1 MFDIQEN
8 LKKLPDEPGVYIH
21 KDKLGNVIYVGKA
34 ISLRKRVR
42 QYFQSSK
49 NMDAK
54 VKAMVSNIEEFEYI
68 KCGSEMEA
76 LILENNLIKK
86 YMPKYNI
93 LLRDDKTYPYI
104 RITNEMWPRIEKTR
118 RIVKDG
124 SKYFGPFTD
133 VAAVTQMVEL
143 LNQIYRIKR
152 CATKEF
158 TKTSRPCLNF
168 HIGQCDGVCA
178 GKADRREYMRRVSDA
193 AHFLK
198 GNQKDLLGYLKD
210 EMEKASENLDY
221 ENAAR
226 YRDYMIAAKAL
237 AEKQRVVLSSVKDM
251 DLLMYA
257 GKGHIVQFYIR
268 DGKLS
273 GRETFSLENLG
284 EENYQTVIS
293 AFIKQHYGQMT
304 TGPGEILLA
313 HSIDEKELLEG
324 FLSNI
329 WEKKVSI
336 TVPQKGE
343 KKAFLE
349 MAKRDTNEMIDN
361 IANKEKNKRE
371 RDEKIKSLI
380 GDVIAKSKVAE
391 STKIFIDEETG
402 EVTDLIEDVENRP
415 YRVEAYDISNTN
427 GIENVGA
434 MIVFEG
440 LRPNNKAY
448 RRFKIKTIYGAD
460 DYGSMQEMLR
470 RRLSRAL
477 CGDESFLPLP
487 DLILVDGG
495 KGHVEAARSVLE
507 SLELEISVVGMAK
520 DDGHRTRALVYH
532 PKSSFGNGSF
542 AEEELKNRSML
553 FSYVGNIQEEV
564 HRFAIE
570 YHRKRRDKKVQQSI
584 LDEIKGIGP
593 VKRNALLKEF
603 GSVEGVKKATLDQLV
618 AVTEIS
624 EKNAYDIKEFFGH
637 ATEVKIEELS

>member
-34 ISLRKRVR
+34 ISLKKRVR
-42 QYFQSSK
+42 QYFQKSN

-54 VKAMVSNIEEFEYI
+54 VRAMVSNIEEFEYI

-86 YMPKYNI
+86 YMPKYNV

-104 RITNEMWPRIEKTR
+104 RITNDKWPRLEKTR
-118 RIVKDG
+118 RIIKDG

-133 VAAVTQMVEL
+133 VGAVTQMVEL
-143 LNQIYRIKR
+143 LNQIYKIKR
-152 CATKEF
+152 CSTKEF
-158 TKTSRPCLNF
+158 PKNSRPCLNY
-168 HIGQCDGVCA
+168 HIGQCDAICA
-178 GKADRREYMRRVSDA
+178 GKADRREYMRRMADVA
-193 AHFLK
+193 QFLK
-198 GNQKDLLGYLKD
+198 GNQKDLLSYLKE

-226 YRDYMIAAKAL
+226 FRDYMIAAKAL
-237 AEKQRVVLSSVKDM
+237 SEKQRVVLTSVKDM

-257 GKGHIVQFYIR
+257 GGGHVVQFYVR
-268 DGKLS
+268 DGKLT
-273 GRETFSLENLG
+273 GRETYTLESTG
-284 EENYQTVIS
+284 EENYQAVIS

-304 TGPGEILLA
+304 AGPGEILLA
-313 HSIDEKELLEG
+313 HPLDEKELLEE
-324 FLSNI
+324 FLSNV
-329 WEKKVSI
+329 WDKKVSLV
-336 TVPQKGE
+336 VPQKGE

-349 MAKRDTNEMIDN
+349 MAKRDTNEMINN

-380 GDVIAKSKVAE
+380 GDVIDKSKMNEA
-391 STKIFIDEETG
+391 TDIFVNQETGEIVQLVEETG
-402 EVTDLIEDVENRP
+402 GRP

-427 GIENVGA
+427 GVENVGA

-440 LRPNNKAY
+440 LKSNPKAY
-448 RRFKIKTIYGAD
+448 RRFKIKTITGAN
-460 DYGSMQEMLR
+460 DYGSMQEMLH

-477 CGDESFLPLP
+477 NGDEGFLPLP
-487 DLILVDGG
+487 DLMLIDGG

-507 SLELEISVVGMAK
+507 SLDLEISVVGMAK

-532 PKSSFGNGSF
+532 PKSKLGQGEFV
-542 AEEELKNRSML
+542 EEELKNRSML
-553 FSYVGNIQEEV
+553 FSYIGNIQEEV

-570 YHRKRRDKKVQQSI
+570 YHKKRRGKKMQQSV

-593 VKRNALLKEF
+593 VKRNALLIKF
-603 GSVEGVKKATLDQLV
+603 GSAEAIKNATLEQLMEV
-618 AVTEIS
+618 PGIS
-624 EKNAYDIKEFFGH
+624 LKNAENIKEFFKEEQR
-637 ATEVKIEELS
+637 TKIEELT